1 MSEEDSPKELLKKMC
16 SKKIFTD
23 FTIASN
29 DGTKFPCHRAV
40 LGAKSGV
47 MMAMMEADMREKKE
61 SILRLD
67 YNGQIVKV
75 FVDSFYDEEVDKNLI
90 AQEIGSF
97 LDLAESYD
105 LAAMKSQTETVA
117 IGMLNA
123 ENMVEMFFL
132 AKKYNAEDLKT
143 AAETFIRSNK
153 TFLLGQEI
161 EDTLREAYK
170 DHAIDHAIDII
181 RILCK
186 K

>member
-1 MSEEDSPKELLKKMC
+1 MSDKDSSNSTIRLMSRKR
-16 SKKIFTD
+16 IFTD

-29 DGTKFPCHRAV
+29 DGTKLPCHRAV
-40 LGAKSGV
+40 LGTKSGV

-61 SILRLD
+61 STLRLD
-67 YNGQIVKV
+67 YSGEIAKV

-105 LAAMKSQTETVA
+105 LAALKIQTESVA
-117 IGMLNA
+117 IGMLNT

-132 AKKYNAEDLKT
+132 AKKYNAEELKT

-153 TFLLGQEI
+153 TSLQGQEI
-161 EDTLREAYK
+161 EDTLREADK
-170 DHAIDHAIDII
+170 DQAIDII

-186 K
+186 

>member
-61 SILRLD
+61 STLRLD

-105 LAAMKSQTETVA
+105 LAALKSQTESVA
-117 IGMLNA
+117 IGMLNT

-143 AAETFIRSNK
+143 AAETFIRSKK
-153 TFLLGQEI
+153 TFLQGQEI
-161 EDTLREAYK
+161 EDTLREADK
-170 DHAIDHAIDII
+170 DQAIDII